1 MSNPVVVIGGDAV
14 AAGDAPVLRQL
25 AMQRRVG
32 MFNTFAAKGLFA
44 WNDPAHLG
52 TIGLQADDLDLAG
65 ISDTEVLL
73 VGVSDDEIGR
83 DWLRSVG
90 ALWRDV
96 TVAELD
102 ASLVVNEVPTPR
114 PALYEALAAV
124 CGPMYTSDA
133 VPMNPA
139 RAAADLAAW
148 LPDGGVVQA
157 RRDVAG
163 FWLGRT
169 LPTRTLGSIRF
180 GPDSAQHAAIH
191 IVSDHP
197 TADHPT
203 ADHPH
208 ADHPHAD
215 HPHNIVEVWS
225 ADGPLLT
232 AGERI
237 ARLQRAI
244 EGRDGAVLQ
253 LGIDVGALDAFVAV
267 AGRPLWPR
275 LAGFVV

>member
-14 AAGDAPVLRQL
+14 AAGDAPLLRQL

-148 LPDGGVVQA
+148 LPDGGVVRA
-157 RRDVAG
+157 RRDAAG

-169 LPTRTLGSIRF
+169 FPTRALGSVRF
-180 GPDSAQHAAIH
+180 GPQSDGPPTTVHV
-191 IVSDHP
+191 VSDHAGDQP
-197 TADHPT
+197 APDQP
-203 ADHPH
+203 A
-208 ADHPHAD
+208 
-215 HPHNIVEVWS
+215 NIVEVWS

-244 EGRDGAVLQ
+244 DVGGGAVLQ
-253 LGIDVGALDAFVAV
+253 LGIDVDALEALVAV

-275 LAGFVV
+275 LAG